1 VITTACYV
9 SFAIGSNNMANAT
22 APVLAMAVNM
32 LDVEIGSANFLL
44 LVNL

>member
-1 VITTACYV
+1 V
-9 SFAIGSNNMANAT
+9 SFAIGSNNMANAA